1 MKQFWAGACALA
13 VLAACGDGNPFT
25 GGTTTAPTAPGAGTT
40 VPANVQGDVASF
52 TYDPGTGTLTVNGL
66 TADADALNGT
76 YVRKP
81 ALDRP
86 GYVAYAIQGSP
97 TERHVTA
104 FVQQYDNTSG
114 GIFVSGG
121 QFGAY
126 FGGGLYGR
134 DGAYDPGTGVV
145 QYGGNYIGL
154 TNIPGDS
161 GDLLPPPAGTPVG
174 LLPQQAGEV
183 TGTILITAD
192 FTDSAVEGRV
202 TNRVF
207 ADTGVALEDIDLDS
221 APIQGDG
228 TFSGSVSRNNISRG
242 NFGGIFGGTDS
253 RVIAGSLFAQDH
265 INAFTDEEEH
275 GLFVLV
281 QCGTPGASPIC
292 P

>member
-25 GGTTTAPTAPGAGTT
+25 GTATTPPTTPGAA
-40 VPANVQGDVASF
+40 VSIPANIQSDVASF

-104 FVQQYDNTSG
+104 FVQQYDNARA

-121 QFGAY
+121 QFGTY
-126 FGGGLYGR
+126 FGGGLYAR

-154 TNIPGDS
+154 TNVPGDS
-161 GDLLPPPAGTPVG
+161 GDLLPPPAGTPAG
-174 LLPQQAGEV
+174 LLPRQAGEV

-192 FTDSAVEGRV
+192 FTDNAVEGRV

-207 ADTGVALEDIDLDS
+207 ADTAVILEDIDLES
-221 APIQGDG
+221 TAIEANGS
-228 TFSGSVSRNNISRG
+228 FSGTVSRNNISRG
-242 NFGGIFGGTDS
+242 NFGGLFGGTDS

-265 INAFTDEEEH
+265 IDAFTNEEEH